1 MHDFATANAVALTLI
16 ALLQFTILM
25 HKQGLDTNNY
35 KCYALILNIYKQ
47 IKDKSKKTIFDKLL
61 MVLFDK

>member
-16 ALLQFTILM
+16 TPLQFTILM
-25 HKQGLDTNNY
+25 RKQELDTSNY
-35 KCYALILNIYKQ
+35 KCYTLILNIYKQ